1 MSSPSATLDG
11 VGFDAVA
18 VRFGGTITELT
29 EEEVESSGLDAVA
42 VWVVVV
48 NTNGVSVKTAKDGTV
63 TRINVFKVTD
73 GCLVPAD
80 LKSLLVEKLGLELG
94 EPVPVTA
101 SNPRSSKTNY
111 GSKVLK
117 EGSGVLLDG
126 FPPSDE
132 QLAAEGELL

>member
-1 MSSPSATLDG
+1 

-73 GCLVPAD
+73 GCLVPDD
-80 LKSLLVEKLGLELG
+80 LKTLLVEKLGLDLR
-94 EPVPVTA
+94 EPVPVTS
-101 SNPRSSKTNY
+101 SNPRSYKTNY
-111 GSKVLK
+111 AGSNVLRD
-117 EGSGVLLDG
+117 GAGVLLDG

-132 QLAAEGELL
+132 QLVAEGELL